1 MKKLLLLDGNSMLFR
16 AYYATLYTHRMTTSN
31 GIPTNAVYGFVMMLN
46 KAIDIIEPDEIL
58 VAWDAGKPTFRHK
71 QFSAYKGTRKPLDE
85 ELIVQFP
92 IVREYLDAGG
102 IKRYEQEGYE
112 ADDIIGSMAKCCKD
126 VQTTILTSD
135 RDLLQLIDATTHV
148 LLMKKGLSEMD
159 LMDEQNLLDTYGI
172 TPSQVIEMKGLMG
185 DTADNIPGV
194 QGVGEKTALRLL
206 NQYST
211 VENVYAHIDEVKG
224 KLKEKLEKDK
234 DNAFMSL
241 ELATIYT
248 KMELP
253 FELCDCEFSGIQ
265 EAVNGFY
272 EKYEMR
278 SLVNRTK
285 QTKNEKWPL
294 KEVDHFE
301 MIQDEDVMIMPVCS
315 QEPYL
320 DQKLYGFMVPLDK
333 TIYYISVEN
342 ALEDANFKKL
352 LEKKKIITWDTKEMM
367 HLLDRYGFKWNEFS
381 DDLHIAGFLLNSTA
395 TDSDALIEALHISL
409 PESFHD
415 VSKKTKEEPAY
426 SVTREKA
433 ICHSLTQ
440 QLFEKRSEIRSS
452 LKSQNVI
459 SLYEDI
465 EMPLAYVLFSMEKE
479 GISIQESFLDE
490 YGALLN
496 QKLDELAQQ
505 IYGHAGMIFN
515 INSPKQLANVLFD
528 ELNLSGGG
536 KKRSTSADVLEKL
549 RGKHPII
556 EDILEYRKI
565 AKVLSTYIDGL
576 KKHIRS
582 DEKIH
587 TCFNQTMTQTGR
599 LSSSD
604 PNLQN
609 ISIRDELGKE
619 IRKAFV
625 AQEGYH
631 LLSADYSQ
639 IELRMLAHMAN
650 EDHMIRAF
658 NEGLDIHTKTATLIF
673 GCTPEEVD
681 DQKRRIAKTVNFGI
695 VYGQTEFGL
704 SSQLH
709 ITRKEAG
716 EFMQMYFDSYP
727 KIHQYMNQL
736 IDFCKENGYVETLF
750 HRRREIPEI
759 NDKNFMTR
767 EFGKRAAMNAPIQG
781 SAADLIKIAMLKM
794 DKALKDANVQSKMLL
809 QIHDELIFLVPDNEL
824 DLMQNLVKDTMENA
838 MELKVPLKAS
848 ISVGK
853 SWYEAK

>member
-92 IVREYLDAGG
+92 IVREYLDAAG

-301 MIQDEDVMIMPVCS
+301 MIQDENVMIMPVCS

-320 DQKLYGFMVPLDK
+320 DQKLYGFMAPLDK

-465 EMPLAYVLFSMEKE
+465 EMPIAHVLFSMEKE

-490 YGALLN
+490 YGVLLN
-496 QKLDELAQQ
+496 KKLDELAQQ

>member
-71 QFSAYKGTRKPLDE
+71 QFQAYKGTRKPLDE

-92 IVREYLDAGG
+92 IVREYLDAAG

-135 RDLLQLIDATTHV
+135 RDLLQLIDSSTHV

-194 QGVGEKTALRLL
+194 AGVGEKTALRLL

-253 FELCDCEFSGIQ
+253 FELEDCEFSGIQ
-265 EAVNGFY
+265 EDVNGFY

-278 SLVNRTK
+278 SLINRTK
-285 QTKNEKWPL
+285 QAKDEKWPL
-294 KEVDHFE
+294 KEMNHFDS
-301 MIQDEDVMIMPVCS
+301 IDEDDVMIMPVCS
-315 QEPYL
+315 QESYL
-320 DQKLYGFMVPLDK
+320 DQKLYGFMLPINK

-342 ALEDANFKKL
+342 ALEDANFKKI
-352 LEKKKIITWDTKEMM
+352 LETKKISTWDTKEMM
-367 HLLDRYGFKWNEFS
+367 HLLYRYGFKWNVFS

-395 TDSDALIEALHISL
+395 TDSDAVIEALHITL

-433 ICHSLTQ
+433 IYHSLTQ
-440 QLFEKRSEIRSS
+440 QLYEKRSEIRSS
-452 LKSQNVI
+452 LKEQSVI

-465 EMPLAYVLFSMEKE
+465 EMPLARVLFSMEQE

-490 YGALLN
+490 YGSILN
-496 QKLDELAQQ
+496 QKLDERAQQ
-505 IYGHAGMIFN
+505 IYGYAGMIFN

-565 AKVLSTYIDGL
+565 AKVSSTYVDGL

-639 IELRMLAHMAN
+639 IELRMLAHMAD
-650 EDHMIRAF
+650 EDHMIKAF

-681 DQKRRIAKTVNFGI
+681 EKKRRIAKTVNFGI

-704 SSQLH
+704 SSQLN

-716 EFMQMYFDSYP
+716 EFMKMYFDSYP

-794 DKALKDANVQSKMLL
+794 DKALKEADVQSKMLL
-809 QIHDELIFLVPDNEL
+809 QIHDELIFLVPDEEL
-824 DLMQNLVKDTMENA
+824 ELMQKLVKNTMESA

-853 SWYEAK
+853 TWYEAK

>member
-92 IVREYLDAGG
+92 IVREYLDAAG

-285 QTKNEKWPL
+285 QTKNEKSPL

>member
-71 QFSAYKGTRKPLDE
+71 QFQAYKGTRKPLDE

-92 IVREYLDAGG
+92 IVREYLDAAG

-135 RDLLQLIDATTHV
+135 RDLLQLIDSSTHV

-194 QGVGEKTALRLL
+194 AGVGEKTALRLL

-234 DNAFMSL
+234 DSAFMSL

-253 FELCDCEFSGIQ
+253 FELEDCEFSGIQ
-265 EAVNGFY
+265 EDVNGFY

-278 SLVNRTK
+278 SLINRTK
-285 QTKNEKWPL
+285 QAKDEKWPL
-294 KEVDHFE
+294 KEMNHFDS
-301 MIQDEDVMIMPVCS
+301 IDEDDVMIMPVCS
-315 QEPYL
+315 QESYL
-320 DQKLYGFMVPLDK
+320 DQKLYGFMLPINK

-342 ALEDANFKKL
+342 ALEDANFKKI
-352 LEKKKIITWDTKEMM
+352 LETKKISTWDTKEMM
-367 HLLDRYGFKWNEFS
+367 HLLYRYGFKWNVFS

-395 TDSDALIEALHISL
+395 TDSDAVIEALHITL

-433 ICHSLTQ
+433 IYHSLTQ
-440 QLFEKRSEIRSS
+440 QLYEKRSEIRSS
-452 LKSQNVI
+452 LKEQNVI

-465 EMPLAYVLFSMEKE
+465 EMPLARVLFSMEQE

-490 YGALLN
+490 YGSILN
-496 QKLDELAQQ
+496 QKLDERAQQ
-505 IYGHAGMIFN
+505 IYGYAGMIFN

-565 AKVLSTYIDGL
+565 AKVSSTYVDGL

-639 IELRMLAHMAN
+639 IELRMLAHMAD
-650 EDHMIRAF
+650 EDHMIKAF

-681 DQKRRIAKTVNFGI
+681 EKKRRIAKTVNFGI

-704 SSQLH
+704 SSQLN

-716 EFMQMYFDSYP
+716 EFMKMYFDSYP

-759 NDKNFMTR
+759 NDKNFMTS

-794 DKALKDANVQSKMLL
+794 DKALKEAGVQSKMLL
-809 QIHDELIFLVPDNEL
+809 QIHDELIFLVPDEEL
-824 DLMQNLVKDTMENA
+824 ELMQKLVKNTMESA

-853 SWYEAK
+853 TWYEAK

>member
-71 QFSAYKGTRKPLDE
+71 QFQAYKGTRKPLDE

-92 IVREYLDAGG
+92 IVREYLDAAG

-135 RDLLQLIDATTHV
+135 RDLLQLIDSSTHV

-194 QGVGEKTALRLL
+194 AGVGEKTALRLL

-253 FELCDCEFSGIQ
+253 FELEDCEFSGIQ
-265 EAVNGFY
+265 EDVNGFY

-278 SLVNRTK
+278 SLINRTK
-285 QTKNEKWPL
+285 QAKDEKWPL
-294 KEVDHFE
+294 KEMNHFDS
-301 MIQDEDVMIMPVCS
+301 IDEDDVMIMPVCS
-315 QEPYL
+315 QESYL
-320 DQKLYGFMVPLDK
+320 DQKLYGFMLPINK

-342 ALEDANFKKL
+342 ALEDANFKKI
-352 LEKKKIITWDTKEMM
+352 LETKKISTWDTKEMM
-367 HLLDRYGFKWNEFS
+367 HLLYRYGFKWNVFS

-395 TDSDALIEALHISL
+395 TDSDAVIEALHITL

-433 ICHSLTQ
+433 IYHSLTQ
-440 QLFEKRSEIRSS
+440 QLYEKRSEIRSS
-452 LKSQNVI
+452 LKEQNVI

-465 EMPLAYVLFSMEKE
+465 EMPLARVLFSMEQE

-490 YGALLN
+490 YGSILN
-496 QKLDELAQQ
+496 QKLDERAQQ
-505 IYGHAGMIFN
+505 IYGYAGMIFN

-565 AKVLSTYIDGL
+565 AKVSSTYVDGL
-576 KKHIRS
+576 KNHIRS

-639 IELRMLAHMAN
+639 IELRMLAHMAD
-650 EDHMIRAF
+650 EDHMIKAF

-681 DQKRRIAKTVNFGI
+681 EKKRRIAKTVNFGI

-704 SSQLH
+704 SSQLN

-716 EFMQMYFDSYP
+716 EFMKMYFDSYP

-794 DKALKDANVQSKMLL
+794 DKALKEAGVQSKMLL
-809 QIHDELIFLVPDNEL
+809 QIHDELIFLVPDEEL
-824 DLMQNLVKDTMENA
+824 ELMQKLVKNTMESA

-853 SWYEAK
+853 TWYEAK

>member
-92 IVREYLDAGG
+92 IVREYLDAAG

-505 IYGHAGMIFN
+505 IYGHAGTIFN
-515 INSPKQLANVLFD
+515 INSPKQLANVLFV

>member
-92 IVREYLDAGG
+92 IVREYLDAAG

-301 MIQDEDVMIMPVCS
+301 MIQDENVMIMPVCS

-465 EMPLAYVLFSMEKE
+465 EMPIAHVLFSMEKE

-490 YGALLN
+490 YGVLLN
-496 QKLDELAQQ
+496 KKLDELAQQ

-824 DLMQNLVKDTMENA
+824 DLMQNLVKESMENA

>member
-92 IVREYLDAGG
+92 IVREYLDAAG

-148 LLMKKGLSEMD
+148 LLMKKGLSEME

-285 QTKNEKWPL
+285 QTKDEKWPL

-301 MIQDEDVMIMPVCS
+301 MIQDENVMIMPVCS

-342 ALEDANFKKL
+342 ALENANFKKL

-465 EMPLAYVLFSMEKE
+465 EMPLAHVLFSMEKE

-536 KKRSTSADVLEKL
+536 RKRSTSADVLEKL

-650 EDHMIRAF
+650 EDHMIKAF

-794 DKALKDANVQSKMLL
+794 DKALKNANVQSKMLL

>member
-92 IVREYLDAGG
+92 IVREYLDAAG

-126 VQTTILTSD
+126 VQTSILTSD

-301 MIQDEDVMIMPVCS
+301 MIQDENVMIMPVCS

-342 ALEDANFKKL
+342 ALENANFKKL

-465 EMPLAYVLFSMEKE
+465 EMPLAHVLFSMEKE

-536 KKRSTSADVLEKL
+536 RKRSTSADVLEKL

-650 EDHMIRAF
+650 EDHMIKAF

>member
-92 IVREYLDAGG
+92 IVREYLDAAG

-206 NQYST
+206 NQYLT

-301 MIQDEDVMIMPVCS
+301 MIQDENVMIMPVCS

-465 EMPLAYVLFSMEKE
+465 EMPIAHVLFSMEKE

-490 YGALLN
+490 YGVLLN
-496 QKLDELAQQ
+496 KKLDELAQQ

>member
-71 QFSAYKGTRKPLDE
+71 QFQAYKGTRKPLDE

-92 IVREYLDAGG
+92 IVREYLDAAG

-135 RDLLQLIDATTHV
+135 RDLLQLIDSSTHV

-194 QGVGEKTALRLL
+194 AGVGEKTALRLL

-253 FELCDCEFSGIQ
+253 FELEDCEFSGIQ
-265 EAVNGFY
+265 EDVNGFY
-272 EKYEMR
+272 ERYEMR
-278 SLVNRTK
+278 SLINRTK
-285 QTKNEKWPL
+285 QAKDEKWPL
-294 KEVDHFE
+294 KEMNHFDS
-301 MIQDEDVMIMPVCS
+301 IDEDDVMIMPVCS
-315 QEPYL
+315 QESYL
-320 DQKLYGFMVPLDK
+320 DQKLYGFMLPINK

-342 ALEDANFKKL
+342 ALEDANFKKI
-352 LEKKKIITWDTKEMM
+352 LETKKISTWDTKEMM
-367 HLLDRYGFKWNEFS
+367 HLLYRYGFKWNVFS

-395 TDSDALIEALHISL
+395 TDSDAVIEALHITL

-433 ICHSLTQ
+433 IYHSLTQ
-440 QLFEKRSEIRSS
+440 QLYEKRSEIRSS
-452 LKSQNVI
+452 LKEQNVI

-465 EMPLAYVLFSMEKE
+465 EMPLARVLFSMEQE

-490 YGALLN
+490 YGSILN
-496 QKLDELAQQ
+496 QKLDERAQQ
-505 IYGHAGMIFN
+505 IYGYAGMIFN

-565 AKVLSTYIDGL
+565 AKVSSTYVDGL

-609 ISIRDELGKE
+609 ISIRDELGKK

-639 IELRMLAHMAN
+639 IELRMLAHMAD
-650 EDHMIRAF
+650 EDHMIKAF

-681 DQKRRIAKTVNFGI
+681 EKKRRIAKTVNFGI

-704 SSQLH
+704 SSQLN

-716 EFMQMYFDSYP
+716 EFMKMYFDSYP

-794 DKALKDANVQSKMLL
+794 DKALKEAGVQSKMLL
-809 QIHDELIFLVPDNEL
+809 QIHDELIFLVPDEEL
-824 DLMQNLVKDTMENA
+824 ELMQKLVKNTMESA

-853 SWYEAK
+853 TWYEAK

>member
-71 QFSAYKGTRKPLDE
+71 QFSAYKGTRNPLDE

-92 IVREYLDAGG
+92 IVREYLDAAG

-234 DNAFMSL
+234 ENAFMSL

-294 KEVDHFE
+294 KEVNHFE

-395 TDSDALIEALHISL
+395 TDSDALIETLHISL

>member
-46 KAIDIIEPDEIL
+46 KAIDIIEPDEML

-92 IVREYLDAGG
+92 IVREYLDAAG

-265 EAVNGFY
+265 EEVNGFY

>member
-92 IVREYLDAGG
+92 IVREYLDAAG

-301 MIQDEDVMIMPVCS
+301 MIQDENVMIMPVCS

-352 LEKKKIITWDTKEMM
+352 LEKKKIIMWDTKEMM

-465 EMPLAYVLFSMEKE
+465 EMPIAHVLFSMEKE

-490 YGALLN
+490 YGVLLN
-496 QKLDELAQQ
+496 KKLDELAQQ

>member
-31 GIPTNAVYGFVMMLN
+31 GIPTTAVYGFVMMLN

-92 IVREYLDAGG
+92 IVREYLDAAG

-301 MIQDEDVMIMPVCS
+301 MIQDENVMIMPVCS

-465 EMPLAYVLFSMEKE
+465 EMPIAHVLFSMEKE

-490 YGALLN
+490 YGVLLN
-496 QKLDELAQQ
+496 KKLDELAQQ

>member
-71 QFSAYKGTRKPLDE
+71 QFQAYKGTRKPLDE

-92 IVREYLDAGG
+92 IVREYLDAAG

-135 RDLLQLIDATTHV
+135 RDLLQLIDSSTHV

-194 QGVGEKTALRLL
+194 AGVGEKTALRLL

-253 FELCDCEFSGIQ
+253 FELEDCEFSGIQ
-265 EAVNGFY
+265 EDVNGFY

-278 SLVNRTK
+278 SLINRTK
-285 QTKNEKWPL
+285 QAKDEKWPL
-294 KEVDHFE
+294 KEMNHFDS
-301 MIQDEDVMIMPVCS
+301 IDEDDVMIMPVCS
-315 QEPYL
+315 QESYL
-320 DQKLYGFMVPLDK
+320 DQKLYGFMLPINK

-342 ALEDANFKKL
+342 ALEDANFKKI
-352 LEKKKIITWDTKEMM
+352 LETKKISTWDTKEMM
-367 HLLDRYGFKWNEFS
+367 HLLYRYGFKWNVFS

-395 TDSDALIEALHISL
+395 TDSDAVIEALHITL

-433 ICHSLTQ
+433 IYYSLTQ
-440 QLFEKRSEIRSS
+440 QLYEKRSEIRSS
-452 LKSQNVI
+452 LKEQNVI

-465 EMPLAYVLFSMEKE
+465 EMPLARVLFSMEQE

-490 YGALLN
+490 YGSILN
-496 QKLDELAQQ
+496 QKLDERAQQ
-505 IYGHAGMIFN
+505 IYGYAGMIFN

-565 AKVLSTYIDGL
+565 AKVSSTYVDGL

-639 IELRMLAHMAN
+639 IELRMLAHMAD
-650 EDHMIRAF
+650 EDHMIKAF

-681 DQKRRIAKTVNFGI
+681 EKKRRIAKTVNFGI

-704 SSQLH
+704 SSQLN

-716 EFMQMYFDSYP
+716 EFMKMYFDSYP

-794 DKALKDANVQSKMLL
+794 DKALKEAGVQSKMLL
-809 QIHDELIFLVPDNEL
+809 QIHDELIFLVPDEEL
-824 DLMQNLVKDTMENA
+824 ELMQKLVKNTMESA

-853 SWYEAK
+853 TWYEAK

>member
-71 QFSAYKGTRKPLDE
+71 QFPAYKGTRKPLDE

-92 IVREYLDAGG
+92 IVREYLDAAG

-301 MIQDEDVMIMPVCS
+301 MIQDENVMIMPVCS

-381 DDLHIAGFLLNSTA
+381 DDLHIADFLLNSTA

-465 EMPLAYVLFSMEKE
+465 EMPLAHVLFSMEKE

-496 QKLDELAQQ
+496 KKLDELAQQ

-794 DKALKDANVQSKMLL
+794 DKALKNANVQSKMLL

>member
-71 QFSAYKGTRKPLDE
+71 QFQAYKGTRKPLDE

-92 IVREYLDAGG
+92 IVREYLDAAG

-135 RDLLQLIDATTHV
+135 RDLLQLIDSSTHV

-194 QGVGEKTALRLL
+194 AGVGEKTALRLL

-253 FELCDCEFSGIQ
+253 FELEDCEFSGIQ
-265 EAVNGFY
+265 EDVNGFY
-272 EKYEMR
+272 ERYEMR
-278 SLVNRTK
+278 SLINRTK
-285 QTKNEKWPL
+285 QVKDEKWPL
-294 KEVDHFE
+294 KEMNHFDS
-301 MIQDEDVMIMPVCS
+301 IDEDDVMIMPVCS
-315 QEPYL
+315 QESYL
-320 DQKLYGFMVPLDK
+320 DQKLYGFMLPINK

-342 ALEDANFKKL
+342 ALEDANFKKI
-352 LEKKKIITWDTKEMM
+352 LETKKISTWDTKEMM
-367 HLLDRYGFKWNEFS
+367 HLLYRYGFKWNVFS

-395 TDSDALIEALHISL
+395 TDSDAMIEALHITL

-433 ICHSLTQ
+433 IYHSLTQ
-440 QLFEKRSEIRSS
+440 QLYEKRSEIRSS
-452 LKSQNVI
+452 LKEQNVI

-465 EMPLAYVLFSMEKE
+465 EMPLARVLFSMEQE

-490 YGALLN
+490 YGSILN
-496 QKLDELAQQ
+496 QKLDERAQQ
-505 IYGHAGMIFN
+505 IYGYAGMIFN

-565 AKVLSTYIDGL
+565 AKVSSTYVDGL

-639 IELRMLAHMAN
+639 IELRMLAHMAD
-650 EDHMIRAF
+650 EDHMIKAF

-681 DQKRRIAKTVNFGI
+681 EKKRRIAKTVNFGI

-704 SSQLH
+704 SSQLN

-716 EFMQMYFDSYP
+716 EFMKMYFDSYP

-794 DKALKDANVQSKMLL
+794 DKALKEAGVQSKMLL
-809 QIHDELIFLVPDNEL
+809 QIHDELIFLVPDEEL
-824 DLMQNLVKDTMENA
+824 ELMQKLVKNTMESA

-853 SWYEAK
+853 TWYEAK

>member
-1 MKKLLLLDGNSMLFR
+1 
-16 AYYATLYTHRMTTSN
+16 MTTSN

-92 IVREYLDAGG
+92 IVREYLDAAG

-301 MIQDEDVMIMPVCS
+301 MIQDENVMIMPVCS

-465 EMPLAYVLFSMEKE
+465 EMPIAHVLFSMEKE

-490 YGALLN
+490 YGVLLN
-496 QKLDELAQQ
+496 KKLDELAQQ

-631 LLSADYSQ
+631 LFSADYSQ

-767 EFGKRAAMNAPIQG
+767 EFGMRAAMNAPIQG

>member
-92 IVREYLDAGG
+92 IVREYLDAAG

-135 RDLLQLIDATTHV
+135 RDLIQLIDATTHV

-301 MIQDEDVMIMPVCS
+301 MIQDENVMIMPVCS

-465 EMPLAYVLFSMEKE
+465 EMPIAHVLFSMEKE

-490 YGALLN
+490 YGVLLN
-496 QKLDELAQQ
+496 KKLDELAQQ

>member
-92 IVREYLDAGG
+92 IVREYLDAAG

-301 MIQDEDVMIMPVCS
+301 MIQDENVMIMPVCS

-465 EMPLAYVLFSMEKE
+465 EMPIAHVLFSMEKE

-490 YGALLN
+490 YGVLLN
-496 QKLDELAQQ
+496 KKLDELAQQ

-838 MELKVPLKAS
+838 MELKVPLMAS

>member
-92 IVREYLDAGG
+92 IVREYLDAAG

-673 GCTPEEVD
+673 GCTLEEVD

>member
-92 IVREYLDAGG
+92 IVREYLDAAG

-549 RGKHPII
+549 RRKHPII

>member
-92 IVREYLDAGG
+92 IVREYLDAAG

-301 MIQDEDVMIMPVCS
+301 MIQDENVMIMPVCS

-367 HLLDRYGFKWNEFS
+367 HLLDCYGFKWNEFS

-824 DLMQNLVKDTMENA
+824 DLMQNLVEDTMENA

>member
-1 MKKLLLLDGNSMLFR
+1 
-16 AYYATLYTHRMTTSN
+16 MTTSN

-92 IVREYLDAGG
+92 IVREYLDAAG

>member
-92 IVREYLDAGG
+92 IVREYLDAAG

-587 TCFNQTMTQTGR
+587 TCFNQAMTQTGR

>member
-92 IVREYLDAGG
+92 IVREYLDAAG

-278 SLVNRTK
+278 SLVTRTK

-381 DDLHIAGFLLNSTA
+381 DDLHIASFLLNSTA

-440 QLFEKRSEIRSS
+440 QLFEKRSEIQSS